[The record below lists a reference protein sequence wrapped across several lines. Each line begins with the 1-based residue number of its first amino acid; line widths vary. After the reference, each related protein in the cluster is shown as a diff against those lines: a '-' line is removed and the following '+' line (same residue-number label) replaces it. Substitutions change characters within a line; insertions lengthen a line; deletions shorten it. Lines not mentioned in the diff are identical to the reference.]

1 MDRNINFEPFTEVS
15 SIVKW
20 EHHTMTKW
28 CNIILGKDDKF
39 FYIEDDIEKLKDVSG
54 MPNYIKE
61 DWVKYNLKD
70 LNMFT
75 INKHIEEL
83 NKKLDTLITDL
94 YLKENQ
100 ERLTL
105 LKTIRR
111 DFIING
117 II

>member
-1 MDRNINFEPFTEVS
+1 MDRNINFEPFIEIS
-15 SIVKW
+15 SIVRY
-20 EHHTMTKW
+20 EHHTLINKA
-28 CNIILGKDDKF
+28 NIILEIDGNY
-39 FYIEDDIEKLKDVSG
+39 FYIEDDIEKLKDVSA
-54 MPNYIKE
+54 MPSYIKE
-61 DWVKYNLKD
+61 DWVKYNLRD

-83 NKKLDTLITDL
+83 NKRLENAIATMYIKEKEEKLS
-94 YLKENQ
+94 
-100 ERLTL
+100 L